1 MIPTAKTRRLL
12 APHPFPRPLNTPRF
26 IEQYYK
32 KVSDDP
38 AELHKFYV
46 EDSSFSHT
54 ENPQDLAATVS
65 GLENIQNMVRSL
77 DLPVGPGKCSVDL
90 TSGSVDVQSAG
101 ADDSQI
107 LISVTGRLVLS
118 PSSYPFCQTF
128 LLVGFRSLHPSRHLP
143 SPFLTPP
150 RLGPNSLQPDRCAP
164 RHSRPST

>member
-1 MIPTAKTRRLL
+1 MIPTAKTRRHCLT
-12 APHPFPRPLNTPRF
+12 PHPLSCPPKNSRF

-54 ENPQDLAATVS
+54 ENPQDLASTVS

-107 LISVTGRLVLS
+107 LISVTGRLVLN

-128 LLVGFRSLHPSRHLP
+128 LLVGFISL
-143 SPFLTPP
+143 PP
-150 RLGPNSLQPDRCAP
+150 RATSCPIFSPTSPWPNSL
-164 RHSRPST
+164 SLSLS